1 MTENLRITL
10 QTIIEGRT
18 AFIETYSSRM
28 EGKVDKAQAVNMQKI
43 ILTVGMP
50 MVSQSV
56 STIDEFLNLWVSE
69 SDNAHT
75 QSSRRSFLRLMRKAD
90 PQKKYHP
97 NKKLYF
103 IVEQTIG
110 NENETRITS
119 NLTAFIYRAYKFL
132 KSEEKSRETYLSY
145 VSQLEYKLN
154 DFVLGTEKLLWAPF
168 HQDYPQFTGEVLAR
182 FLNFLEQTALKSTSR
197 RPYLAVL
204 ICRALIYAPLPA
216 QKLFSLGA
224 PDEEQFTLEYEG
236 EKFHVTGQFIKF
248 WKCFNE
254 PYLFPSSLRNCKD
267 PEKRLNTTIK
277 RLSKRAGL
285 PICLTPTMLRLVRE
299 ACCPKGRVL

>member
-1 MTENLRITL
+1 MIENLRITL
-10 QTIIEGRT
+10 KTIIQSRT
-18 AFIETYSSRM
+18 AFIEAYTSRI
-28 EGKVDKAQAVNMQKI
+28 KAKADIKAQALNMQKT
-43 ILTVGMP
+43 ILTVGIP

-56 STIDEFLNLWVSE
+56 GTIDEFLNLWVNE
-69 SDNAHT
+69 SDNIKT
-75 QSSRRSFLRLMRKAD
+75 QRNRKSFLRLMRKAD

-103 IVEQTIG
+103 IVEQIIG

-132 KSEEKSRETYLSY
+132 KNEEKSKETYLSY
-145 VSQLEYKLN
+145 VSQLECKL
-154 DFVLGTEKLLWAPF
+154 DYFVLGMEKLLWAPF
-168 HQDYPQFTGEVLAR
+168 HRDYPQFTGEVLTH
-182 FLNFLEQTALKSTSR
+182 FLDFLEQTALKSSST

-204 ICRALIYAPLPA
+204 ICRALICAPLPA

-224 PDEEQFTLEYEG
+224 PDEKQFTLEYEG
-236 EKFHVTGQFIKF
+236 EKFHITGQFIKF

-267 PEKRLNTTIK
+267 PEKRLNTIIK

-285 PICLTPTMLRLVRE
+285 SMCLTPTMLRLVKE
-299 ACCPKGRVL
+299 ACSQKIL

>member
-1 MTENLRITL
+1 MIENLRTTL
-10 QTIIEGRT
+10 QTIIQSRT
-18 AFIETYSSRM
+18 AFIQAHSNRM

-43 ILTVGMP
+43 ILTVEMP

-56 STIDEFLNLWVSE
+56 GTIDEFLNLWMDE
-69 SDNAHT
+69 ADNILT
-75 QSSRRSFLRLMRKAD
+75 QRNRMSFLRLMRKAD

-103 IVEQTIG
+103 IVEQTI
-110 NENETRITS
+110 ENETRITS

-132 KSEEKSRETYLSY
+132 QNEEKSRKTYLSY
-145 VSQLEYKLN
+145 VSQLECKL
-154 DFVLGTEKLLWAPF
+154 DYFVLGMEKLLWAPF
-168 HQDYPQFTGEVLAR
+168 HRDYPQFTGDVLTR
-182 FLNFLEQTALKSTSR
+182 FLDFLEQTALKSTSS
-197 RPYLAVL
+197 RPFLAVL

-224 PDEEQFTLEYEG
+224 PDEERFSLECEG
-236 EKFHVTGQFIKF
+236 EKFHVTGEFIKF

-254 PYLFPSSLRNCKD
+254 PYLFHSSLRNCKD

>member
-1 MTENLRITL
+1 
-10 QTIIEGRT
+10 
-18 AFIETYSSRM
+18 
-28 EGKVDKAQAVNMQKI
+28 
-43 ILTVGMP
+43 
-50 MVSQSV
+50 
-56 STIDEFLNLWVSE
+56 
-69 SDNAHT
+69 
-75 QSSRRSFLRLMRKAD
+75 MRKAD

-103 IVEQTIG
+103 IIEQTIG

-119 NLTAFIYRAYKFL
+119 NLTAFIYKAYKFL
-132 KSEEKSRETYLSY
+132 KNEKSKETYLSY
-145 VSQLEYKLN
+145 VSQLECKL
-154 DFVLGTEKLLWAPF
+154 DYFLLGIEKLLWHPF
-168 HQDYPQFTGEVLAR
+168 HRDHPEFTGEVLTR
-182 FLNFLEQTALKSTSR
+182 FLDFLEQTALKSTSR

-204 ICRALIYAPLPA
+204 ICRALICAPLPA

-224 PDEEQFTLEYEG
+224 PDEEQFTLECEG

-254 PYLFPSSLRNCKD
+254 PHLFPSSLRNCKD
-267 PEKRLNTTIK
+267 PEKRLNTMLK

-285 PICLTPTMLRLVRE
+285 PICLTPTMLRLIRE